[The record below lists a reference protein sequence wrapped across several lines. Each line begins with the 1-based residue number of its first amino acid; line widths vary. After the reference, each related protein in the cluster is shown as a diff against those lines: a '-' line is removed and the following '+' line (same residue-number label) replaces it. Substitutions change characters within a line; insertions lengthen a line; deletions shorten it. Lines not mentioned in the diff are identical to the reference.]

1 MTRVRAICSDKL
13 DRITALLGSA
23 AQATFNADIAVV
35 RRVDTPDLSGGF
47 TIVWS
52 TVHTYRGTFMPSQV
66 RAAERE
72 RDVRVQNVTLWK
84 FTFALG
90 ADIVVTDRLQ
100 VDGRTFEVISAGEG
114 SWSTSHVVNALE
126 II

>member
-13 DRITALLGSA
+13 ERITALLGSV

-52 TVHTYRGTFMPSQV
+52 TVHTYHGMFMPSQV
-66 RAAERE
+66 RSTERE
-72 RDVRVQNVTLWK
+72 RDVRVQSVTLWT

-90 ADIVVTDRLQ
+90 ADIVATDRLQ
-100 VDGRTFEVISAGEG
+100 VDGRTFEVTGTGEG
-114 SWSTSHVVNALE
+114 SWSTSHVVHALE